1 MNPIKSKSP
10 GTFEFTGL
18 LPIFTQSSYKYSV
31 HYSAIAN
38 YNRIKLAKKPNIYK
52 LQLKLKNCILIVV
65 CRPATGVISMG
76 YHKKYSSSLPVVF
89 LSLSFG
95 LVMVPRIS
103 TAEPRE
109 VLGGLSALN
118 TIQVKTPDV
127 MGKFKFE
134 SEDNGVPH
142 SSTGGGTRFAEQI
155 NFQPPADQG
164 APQQSVGGS
173 TRGQAVCPQD
183 RNAEFPGQTLTA
195 VLPASNQ
202 GLTVSGHPT
211 LLLYVPPTS
220 AGEAQFV
227 LQDDSGPEGVR
238 EIYETTFALPKDL
251 TATGGLVTIKIPES
265 LPELEVGKTYTYYAT
280 LICSPGDSGGINYDQ
295 GLVTRVEVPSQIA
308 QAQNNPG
315 LSSEESLWQ
324 QAVLYAESGI
334 WLDTVNSLMALME
347 YEPSNK
353 ALQDQWMSLMRSD
366 VVNLDEA
373 IAKAKIVHLSAQ
385 E

>member
-1 MNPIKSKSP
+1 
-10 GTFEFTGL
+10 
-18 LPIFTQSSYKYSV
+18 
-31 HYSAIAN
+31 
-38 YNRIKLAKKPNIYK
+38 
-52 LQLKLKNCILIVV
+52 
-65 CRPATGVISMG
+65 MG

-95 LVMVPRIS
+95 LVMVPRIA

-109 VLGGLSALN
+109 VFGGLSALN
-118 TIQVKTPDV
+118 TIQAKTPDGI
-127 MGKFKFE
+127 GKLKFE
-134 SEDNGVPH
+134 TEDNGLPN
-142 SSTGGGTRFAEQI
+142 SSTGGATRFAEQI

-173 TRGQAVCPQD
+173 TRGPAVCPQD

-211 LLLYVPPTS
+211 LLLYLPPTS
-220 AGEAQFV
+220 AGEAQFI
-227 LQDDSGPEGVR
+227 LQDDSGPDEVQ
-238 EIYETTFALPKDL
+238 EIYETTFALPKHL

-295 GLVTRVEVPSQIA
+295 GFITRVEVPSQLA
-308 QAQNNPG
+308 QAAQKNQG
-315 LSSEESLWQ
+315 LSPEQSLWQ
-324 QAVLYAESGI
+324 QAMLYAESGI
-334 WLDTVNSLMALME
+334 WLDTVSSLLSLME
-347 YEPSNK
+347 YEPDNQV
-353 ALQDQWMSLMRSD
+353 LQDRWMSLMRSD
-366 VVNLDEA
+366 AVNLDEA